1 MKQFFLKLKKA
12 FQKHPVHY
20 SLLIILLAGAFFVR
34 VYRTDKLLYFF
45 YDQGRDALAIKK
57 IYAQLDPALVGPTTG
72 LAGILRGPAFYYLLL
87 PAYLV
92 GKGSPIVAAIWLQII
107 NMFGLVFIYLSAKK
121 ISSKRAGLLAVLLV
135 GFSRHLV
142 GLSRWLSNPSPIF
155 TSVPIMLYGLLQI
168 KDNKKPHIWWPIVA
182 LMVGLNLQFEIAS
195 EIWFIPAIL
204 LLLLIN
210 SSIRPTKKTALVS
223 SGVFFATLLPQ
234 IVFDLVHDGIMRKAV
249 IKHFADSQQASFAFA
264 WSKIIERLGF
274 YFQSF
279 QNIYTPRHA
288 KSLTLFLVFVFFY
301 LLRKKNRKRVSL
313 LTTLIFV
320 PLLILLFYQGNQ
332 GNFYSYY
339 LMGLFPLSA
348 ILIAVV
354 LDKLLSNKFLLLVPL
369 LFLTT
374 FIYPNYINLK
384 NYLIAGVDGETHIS
398 LGNQIQAIDWIYQD
412 AEDKKFNLDVYVP
425 PVLPHSYDYL
435 FEWYGQKE
443 YQKLPS
449 KEQIPLL
456 YTLYEVDTQHP
467 QRLEKW
473 LQRQQSIAKVEDQAR
488 FGGIVVQRR
497 TRK

>member
-1 MKQFFLKLKKA
+1 MKKLFLKLKKT

-20 SLLIILLAGAFFVR
+20 SLLIILFAGAFFVR

-45 YDQGRDALAIKK
+45 FDQGRDAINIKK

-72 LAGILRGPAFYYLLL
+72 LSGILRGPAFYYLLL
-87 PAYLV
+87 PAYLL

-107 NMFGLVFIYLSAKK
+107 NMIGLVFIYLSVRK
-121 ISSKRAGLLAVLLV
+121 ISTKRAGLLAVLLV

-155 TSVPIMLYGLLQI
+155 TSVPIMFYGLLQI

-204 LLLLIN
+204 LLIVFN
-210 SSIRPTKKTALVS
+210 SSFKPSKKTALVS
-223 SGVFFATLLPQ
+223 SAVFFATLLPQ

-249 IKHFADSQQASFAFA
+249 VKHFADSQQASFAFS
-264 WSKIIERLGF
+264 WSAVSERLGF

-279 QNIYTPRHA
+279 QKIYTPYHA
-288 KSLTLFLVFVFFY
+288 KSFALFLVFVLFFI
-301 LLRKKNRKRVSL
+301 LRKKNRKRVTPL
-313 LTTLIFV
+313 LALISV
-320 PLLILLFYQGNQ
+320 PLFILLFYQGNQ

-339 LMGLFPLSA
+339 LIGLFPLSA
-348 ILIAVV
+348 VLIAVI
-354 LDKLLSNKFLLLVPL
+354 LDKLLSNKFLLLIPL

-374 FIYPNYINLK
+374 FIYPNYIDLK
-384 NYLIAGVDGETHIS
+384 NYLVAGVDGETHIS

-412 AEDKKFNLDVYVP
+412 AGDKEFNVDVYVP

-435 FEWYGQKE
+435 FDWYGQKE
-443 YQKLPS
+443 YQTLPS
-449 KEQIPLL
+449 QKQVPLL
-456 YTLYEVDTQHP
+456 YTLYEVDPQHP

-473 LQRQQSIAKVEDQAR
+473 LQRQESIGEVEEQAR

>member
-1 MKQFFLKLKKA
+1 MKKLFFKLKKA
-12 FQKHPVHY
+12 FQNHPVHY
-20 SLLIILLAGAFFVR
+20 SILIILLAAAFFVR

-45 YDQGRDALAIKK
+45 YDQGRDAINIKK

-87 PAYLV
+87 PAYFV
-92 GKGSPIVAAIWLQII
+92 GKGSPVVAAIWLQII
-107 NMFGLVFIYLSAKK
+107 NMVGLAFIYLSARK

-155 TSVPIMLYGLLQI
+155 TSVPIMIYGLLQI

-204 LLLLIN
+204 LLVFSI
-210 SSIRPTKKTALVS
+210 SSIRPTKKTALIS
-223 SGVFFATLLPQ
+223 SAVFFATLLPQ
-234 IVFDLVHDGIMRKAV
+234 IVFDLIHDGIMRKAV
-249 IKHFADSQQASFAFA
+249 IKHFADSQQASFAFS
-264 WSKIIERLGF
+264 WSAIVERLGF

-279 QNIYTPRHA
+279 QKIYTPHHA
-288 KSLTLFLVFVFFY
+288 QSFTLLLVFVFFY
-301 LLRKKNRKRVSL
+301 LLRKKNRKKVNL
-313 LTTLIFV
+313 LLFLIFI
-320 PLLILLFYQGNQ
+320 PLFILLFYQGNQ

-339 LMGLFPLSA
+339 LIGLFPLSA
-348 ILIAVV
+348 IFIAVV
-354 LDKLLSNKFLLLVPL
+354 LDKLLGNKFLILIPL

-374 FIYPNYINLK
+374 FIYPNYIDLK
-384 NYLIAGVDGETHIS
+384 NYLTAGIDGETHIS

-412 AEDKKFNLDVYVP
+412 AKDKQFNVDVYVP

-435 FEWYGQKE
+435 FDWYGQKE
-443 YQKLPS
+443 YQALPS
-449 KEQIPLL
+449 KEHLPLL
-456 YTLYEVDTQHP
+456 YTLYEVDPQRP
-467 QRLEKW
+467 QRLEEW
-473 LQRQQSIAKVEDQAR
+473 LQRQESIAKVEDQAR

-497 TRK
+497 TRR